1 MAKTFDFIHKM
12 QTILSK
18 NTINFNKLYN
28 STNLQCYRNNK
39 LVINLT
45 NVLTTLKFRLR
56 IILIG

>member
-28 STNLQCYRNNK
+28 STNLQCYRHNK
-39 LVINLT
+39 LVISLT
-45 NVLTTLKFRLR
+45 NILTTLKFRLR
-56 IILIG
+56 IILFG